1 MTAATHCLLGALRAG
16 RVDVRLVEGR
26 LKLRGPAAAVQRLL
40 PMVRERK
47 PELLEALAG
56 HSEGNANAYANAL
69 RTQCEGNALQ
79 TPDTNNSVA
88 NATGQ
93 EPVAA
98 PAPDRTCRDCANRT
112 RAGSCAEPV
121 RAGLA
126 RRSSI
131 VWPAPAHAARCAA
144 YEARGAANGDGPRS
158 TPGVGAAAP
167 ASAFWPPASEQEL
180 QRMAGRIERAVTM
193 GARLDEAEGIAD
205 RLHLAEREGD
215 TRRLCIECAH
225 LRVASEGWCCA
236 SARGLR
242 GPLARDLVLRVLHRC
257 AGFHGA

>member
-1 MTAATHCLLGALRAG
+1 MTAATRSLLDALHAA
-16 RVDVRLVEGR
+16 RVDVWLVEGR

-40 PMVRERK
+40 PKVRQRRND
-47 PELLEALAG
+47 LLALLGPAPPIAG
-56 HSEGNANAYANAL
+56 E
-69 RTQCEGNALQ
+69 
-79 TPDTNNSVA
+79 
-88 NATGQ
+88 
-93 EPVAA
+93 A
-98 PAPDRTCRDCANRT
+98 PAPTTTRTCRDCANRT
-112 RAGSCAEPV
+112 RSGSCAEPV

-126 RRSSI
+126 RRFSI

-158 TPGVGAAAP
+158 TPGIGAAAP
-167 ASAFWPPASEQEL
+167 ASAYWPPASEQEL

-205 RLHLAEREGD
+205 RLHLADREGD

-225 LRVASEGWCCA
+225 LRATSEGWRCA
-236 SARGLR
+236 SARGPR

>member
-1 MTAATHCLLGALRAG
+1 MTGTTVAELLAAAHAAG
-16 RVDVRLVEGR
+16 VRLDASDGR
-26 LKLRGPAAAVQRLL
+26 IKLRGPAGAVQRLL

-47 PELLEALAG
+47 PELLEALA
-56 HSEGNANAYANAL
+56 
-69 RTQCEGNALQ
+69 
-79 TPDTNNSVA
+79 
-88 NATGQ
+88 

-112 RAGSCAEPV
+112 RSGSCAEPV

-126 RRSSI
+126 RRFSI

-167 ASAFWPPASEQEL
+167 ASAYWPPASEQEL

-205 RLHLAEREGD
+205 RLHLADREGD

-225 LRVASEGWCCA
+225 LRATSEGWRCA
-236 SARGLR
+236 SARGPR

>member
-1 MTAATHCLLGALRAG
+1 MSGTTVAELLAAAAAAGVELIPTADRI
-16 RVDVRLVEGR
+16 
-26 LKLRGPAAAVQRLL
+26 KLRGPAGAVQRLL

-47 PELLEALAG
+47 PELLEALA
-56 HSEGNANAYANAL
+56 
-69 RTQCEGNALQ
+69 
-79 TPDTNNSVA
+79 
-88 NATGQ
+88 

-112 RAGSCAEPV
+112 RAGTCAEPV

-126 RRSSI
+126 RRFGI

-144 YEARGAANGDGPRS
+144 YEARGAASGDGRCS
-158 TPGVGAAAP
+158 APGIGTAAP
-167 ASAFWPPASEQEL
+167 VSAFWPPASEQEL

-225 LRVASEGWCCA
+225 LRAISEGWRCA

-242 GPLARDLVLRVLHRC
+242 GPLARDLVVRLRHRC
-257 AGFHGA
+257 PGFEDR